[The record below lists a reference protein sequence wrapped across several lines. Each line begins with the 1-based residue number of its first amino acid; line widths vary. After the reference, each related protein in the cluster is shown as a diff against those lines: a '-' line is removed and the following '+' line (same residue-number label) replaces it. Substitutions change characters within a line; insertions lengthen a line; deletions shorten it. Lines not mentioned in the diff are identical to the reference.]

1 MKMDIILVR
10 HATCA
15 RMDEV
20 LLGRTLDPPLDQRG
34 EGQAVALARRL
45 QALPKFMLES
55 SPRRRARHT
64 AGIIAA
70 PSDLPIR
77 IVPEFDEI
85 DFGCWAGRSFAALSA
100 DTHWRRWNRYR
111 RVSLTPAG
119 DSIADVQERALAH
132 FHHLEMHCEEECVV
146 IVTHA
151 EVIRS
156 LVLLATGAPAD
167 DYMSIEIAPASMTML
182 SVRGD
187 TLQLAKVNEQVA
199 A

>member
-1 MKMDIILVR
+1 MTMDIILVR

-15 RMDEV
+15 RMDDV
-20 LLGRTLDPPLDQRG
+20 LLGRTVDPPLDQRG
-34 EGQAVALARRL
+34 EGQAGGLARRL

-70 PSDLPIR
+70 PRDLPVW
-77 IVPEFDEI
+77 IVPQMDEV
-85 DFGCWAGRSFAALSA
+85 DFGCWSGRSFAALSA

-111 RVSLTPAG
+111 GVSLTPAG
-119 DSIADVQERALAH
+119 DSIRDVQERAQAH
-132 FHHLEMHCEEECVV
+132 FHHLETHYNEECVV

-167 DYMSIEIAPASMTML
+167 DYMNIEIAPASMTML